1 MSTQQ
6 VSPQPSAT
14 PIAYAPPA
22 ASQPSWNGSVPSA
35 VAMPS
40 APTSPMPGQPV
51 AAPTQPSWDSAQ
63 APWQQAFSQLVA
75 APTPTSPYQGWAAPS
90 ISTPSGLTQGQAANW
105 VQAQQVA
112 SAPQISS
119 PQATPAYSH
128 GLSAADVQYLAAQ
141 AAQQQMAQ
149 VAQAQ
154 QLAQLQAAAAQAPA
168 RGDSYLDNISNESLE
183 VLSHFGAEAPVKL
196 NTYACQVE
204 DALLEALQ
212 HQHTQASALHQQHA
226 YIQQVQDVLAAAGA
240 DREAMLQILT
250 DPDVLSDYTT
260 RFFGPEGPYPIET
273 PAEQAQRAL
282 AEGMIQQDQPLI
294 PRAENP
300 RMDAMQQQFQRPQMS
315 MPAPGGAT
323 GQRLAGN
330 GSVWN
335 QFSQLMDV
343 APQDAWKVLSS
354 ADPDSVR
361 SKILFMEG

>member
-6 VSPQPSAT
+6 ANPQSSPT

-22 ASQPSWNGSVPSA
+22 ASPQTWSSSAPSVA
-35 VAMPS
+35 AMPS

-51 AAPTQPSWDSAQ
+51 AAPTPASWDSAQ
-63 APWQQAFSQLVA
+63 APWQQAFSQLVG
-75 APTPTSPYQGWAAPS
+75 APTPTVPYQGWAAPS

-105 VQAQQVA
+105 AQAQQVA
-112 SAPQISS
+112 SAPQIYS
-119 PQATPAYSH
+119 PQAMPASSP

-141 AAQQQMAQ
+141 AAQQQL
-149 VAQAQ
+149 AQAQ
-154 QLAQLQAAAAQAPA
+154 AVAAQGAPQ

-212 HQHTQASALHQQHA
+212 HQHQQASAIQQQHA
-226 YIQQVQDVLAAAGA
+226 YIEQVQQVLAAAGA

-250 DPDVLSDYTT
+250 DPDSLSNYTT
-260 RFFGPEGPYPIET
+260 EFFGPNGPYPIET

-282 AEGMIQQDQPLI
+282 AEGMIQQDQPLM

-300 RMDAMQQQFQRPQMS
+300 RMDALQQQYQRPQMS
-315 MPAPGGAT
+315 MPAPGGGG

-330 GSVWN
+330 GNVWN

-343 APQDAWKVLSS
+343 APQDAWKVLSM